1 MIFTLD
7 STCLVLSRL
16 DNETQAAQGDVVQLS
31 LCLFVSFTS
40 FLFSVQ
46 LFISHCLVVPWL
58 GTNDPS
64 SSLQPLSFLSI
75 QDLKLTCSRLA
86 VDPLGLVGEVKKASV
101 SASQCSTIYLFIS
114 PAFPSSSERILFPQ
128 LPCPPQ
134 SPDPPL
140 FPTTA
145 LCTLICRLCESRSLR
160 PLWQGTVTAP
170 VCLHDLQDS
179 CDPLNHR
186 SQHPWFTMRAHVL
199 DAIRHTNKA
208 SIHNWA
214 HIHYSS
220 LPAASFAEPFYPCS
234 WACGQ
239 CDVICVIQILQD
251 FQHLWQLS
259 AALQDHDSHSPISLT
274 VILPLNNRLHH
285 RPLVTKSIWPNCSH
299 GRPVE
304 TAGSFLPHG
313 EEIKYGRTDGK

>member
-160 PLWQGTVTAP
+160 PL
-170 VCLHDLQDS
+170 
-179 CDPLNHR
+179 
-186 SQHPWFTMRAHVL
+186 
-199 DAIRHTNKA
+199 
-208 SIHNWA
+208 
-214 HIHYSS
+214 
-220 LPAASFAEPFYPCS
+220 
-234 WACGQ
+234 
-239 CDVICVIQILQD
+239 
-251 FQHLWQLS
+251 
-259 AALQDHDSHSPISLT
+259 
-274 VILPLNNRLHH
+274 
-285 RPLVTKSIWPNCSH
+285 
-299 GRPVE
+299 
-304 TAGSFLPHG
+304 
-313 EEIKYGRTDGK
+313 